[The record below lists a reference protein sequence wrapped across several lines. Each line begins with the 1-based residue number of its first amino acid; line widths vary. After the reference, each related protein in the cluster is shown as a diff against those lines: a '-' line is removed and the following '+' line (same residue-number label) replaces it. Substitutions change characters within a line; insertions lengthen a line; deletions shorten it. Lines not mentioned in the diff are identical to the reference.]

1 MPQVGRVGTLSLPLF
16 LFLGRADHP
25 WSAAVERG
33 RSTLPKSDDA
43 RSKGNRRPD
52 DWLGCEVGARLRRV
66 RRPELRWIAWQAGA
80 VSHTANGRHAVAP
93 LPKTETLPGPRS
105 RPSGPWYGYPGSG
118 AGSGILSS
126 DICPL
131 SSIQYSIQPSIDS
144 SCPQVLETTSFP
156 PVLLSSRPLSSRQCP
171 LSFLLLRSVRSRC
184 RTAS

>member
-1 MPQVGRVGTLSLPLF
+1 MTQVGRVGTASRPSCLEVGLTILGQPRLSEGAQPYPSQMMPAQRET
-16 LFLGRADHP
+16 GSRMVGWGH
-25 WSAAVERG
+25 
-33 RSTLPKSDDA
+33 
-43 RSKGNRRPD
+43 
-52 DWLGCEVGARLRRV
+52 EVGARLRRV
-66 RRPELRWIAWQAGA
+66 RRLELRWIAWQAGA